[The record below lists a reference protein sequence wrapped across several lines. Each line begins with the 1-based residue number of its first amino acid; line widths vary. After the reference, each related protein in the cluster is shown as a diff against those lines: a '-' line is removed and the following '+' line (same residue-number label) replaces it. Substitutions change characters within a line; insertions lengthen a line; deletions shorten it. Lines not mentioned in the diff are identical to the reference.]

1 MTLAFLLCVFYQ
13 SLTKYEDIRLNFM
26 NIHQPIIVTVSFP
39 DKDIAQLIAKQLIEK
54 KLIACAQIF
63 AIESIYQ
70 WQGQLENSQEYLMQ
84 AKTIH
89 TLWRAIQDHV
99 KESHPYDVPE
109 IIATPM
115 IEVDEHYFQW
125 MLAELG
131 FTGQQLYV

>member
-1 MTLAFLLCVFYQ
+1 MTLAFLLGILNQ
-13 SLTKYEDIRLNFM
+13 SLTKYKDIRLNFM

-39 DKDIAQLIAKQLIEK
+39 DKDTAQLIAKQLIEK
-54 KLIACAQIF
+54 KLIACAQIS
-63 AIESIYQ
+63 AIESMYQ

-89 TLWRAIQDHV
+89 TLWKAIQDHV
-99 KESHPYDVPE
+99 KVSHPYDVPE

>member
-1 MTLAFLLCVFYQ
+1 MTLAFLLGILNQ
-13 SLTKYEDIRLNFM
+13 SLTKY
-26 NIHQPIIVTVSFP
+26 
-39 DKDIAQLIAKQLIEK
+39 KDAAQLIAKQLIEK
-54 KLIACAQIF
+54 KLIACAQIS
-63 AIESIYQ
+63 AIESMYQ

-89 TLWRAIQDHV
+89 TLWKAIQDHV
-99 KESHPYDVPE
+99 KASHPYDVPE

-115 IEVDEHYFQW
+115 IEVDENYFQW